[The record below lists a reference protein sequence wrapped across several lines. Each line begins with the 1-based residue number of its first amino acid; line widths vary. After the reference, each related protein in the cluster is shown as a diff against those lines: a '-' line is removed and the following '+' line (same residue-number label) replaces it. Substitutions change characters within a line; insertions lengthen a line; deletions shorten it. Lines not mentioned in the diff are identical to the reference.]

1 MLQPPRRGAPGGP
14 ALIRL
19 LARLADLEVSA
30 PGQSLS
36 DQLSRWLSW
45 TDAIT
50 LSTALNLGSPT
61 GSGPAPA
68 HDEAGRECARVRAAL
83 TKSID
88 GVAAFGAGR
97 GGAPLAPPVAPKD
110 AALDF
115 AVLRQDYLFVQ
126 QSMQTE
132 IGQLRA
138 RLRRA
143 MTASTP
149 ELARLAVLDATFE
162 QALDAR
168 ERSLLGTVPTLLGAR
183 FEQLRR
189 ADARAGDAARGD
201 PAPGEPM
208 PDASTSGAWLGL
220 FRQEMRGLLLAELD
234 IRFQPVEGLLAALRT
249 SQPPGRHVQI
259 SP

>member
-50 LSTALNLGSPT
+50 LSSALNLGTPT

-83 TKSID
+83 AKSID

-97 GGAPLAPPVAPKD
+97 GGGAPPAPPVAPKD

-115 AVLRQDYLFVQ
+115 AVLRQDYQFIQ

-132 IGQLRA
+132 IGLLRA

-168 ERSLLGTVPTLLGAR
+168 ERSLLGAVPTLLGAR

-189 ADARAGDAARGD
+189 ADARAGE
-201 PAPGEPM
+201 PA

-220 FRQEMRGLLLAELD
+220 FRQDMRGLLLAELD